1 MSERMRILC
10 FGNPLHGD
18 DGFGP
23 AVSLA
28 LKRVPL
34 PREVRVI
41 DCGTRG
47 LDALHF
53 FENCPHVL
61 IVDAMAG
68 PQPGKL
74 HLLNPHSVPVEN
86 TGSGGHGAG
95 IGYLLAAVHETIP
108 NPPVIEIIAVEI
120 GPVSAFSPGLSL
132 EVAAAVAEAIDVVRR
147 CQSPATFGQ
156 ECELSSELA
165 NELDVLR
172 QANHA
177 LESELIKSTEALE
190 LLIAAQEK
198 QQDELQL
205 RSQELAQLHGALE
218 RAIGTM
224 AEIFVMLGPDGRVI
238 RANSLLAREL
248 GYAPEALVGHYFE
261 DCLPESGRQ
270 QLHRM
275 LPANHGTPL
284 LLNAIRAA
292 GGHFEAELN
301 FRRAEAPADDERNTL
316 PYLVHASLIH
326 SHAGKLE
333 GAVVVSSNIAVL
345 KDREKALRDN
355 ERQLHETAEDLRNHR
370 DNLTAMIE
378 EQTQDLRAAKEHA
391 EQASQAK
398 SNFLSNMSHEV
409 RTPLTAI
416 LGLSDLCQRTP
427 LNGQQAKYLAKIR
440 LAANHLLGIIN
451 DILDFSRI
459 EAGKLEIEQVPFNLP
474 AVIDEITDLLIERIE
489 DKGLELCV
497 DIGPDVPGSFF
508 GDPLRLK
515 QVIINLLG
523 NAIKF
528 SEKGTLRLE
537 CRLES
542 GDDKLSRL
550 RFSVCDEGIGISP
563 AEQGML
569 FSAFSQADTSTT
581 RRYGGSG
588 LGLVISR
595 RLVELM
601 DGHIWLESE
610 PGRGSAFHFTANLRK
625 APESGLTATELGARM
640 AAHAGRTVLVV
651 DDNPQLAESLASQ
664 IRRLGLQAEICRD
677 GESALSLLASPSA
690 NYLAALIDWHMPAGM
705 SGIETITAIDNI
717 LGQRAPAL
725 ILLAPHDTAAL
736 TSPENSPISA
746 TLLKPSSVLR
756 LYGALALPLHLPPLP
771 SSPLARLA
779 DFSSVAHLRDADILV
794 VDDVDLNRDLMQ
806 ELLTTAGLK
815 IRLASDGRQAIASI
829 RQKRPDLVLMDCQMP
844 IMDGFTAT
852 RQLRAEPDYA
862 DLPIIALTA
871 GVLEHDRLQC
881 IEAGMNAHITKPVDL
896 DKLLRLIATLL
907 KPVALAETPAA
918 PASAPAIAPDAAA
931 LSLPDLPGIDVEKGL
946 KLMGNRIGF
955 YRNMLIKFRDSYGT
969 NFASDLRTALA
980 NNQAADAL
988 RLAHSLKGI
997 ARNLGMDDLGDLAAT
1012 VETELK
1018 APASRRLAS
1027 MLDPLFAETARISAL
1042 LQQLGE

>member
-28 LKRVPL
+28 LKRVKL
-34 PREVRVI
+34 PPEVKVI

-47 LDALHF
+47 LDALHL
-53 FENCPHVL
+53 FEDCGHVV

-68 PQPGKL
+68 DDPGKL
-74 HLLNPHSVPVEN
+74 HLLNARNVPVESA
-86 TGSGGHGAG
+86 GSGGHGAG
-95 IGYLLAAVHETIP
+95 VGYLLAAVHATIP
-108 NPPVIEIIAVEI
+108 KPPAIEIIAVEI
-120 GPVSAFSPGLSL
+120 GPVKTFAPGLSL
-132 EVAAAVAEAIDVVRR
+132 EVAAAVAEASDVIRR
-147 CQSPATFGQ
+147 CQAAAAFG
-156 ECELSSELA
+156 EDCELA
-165 NELDVLR
+165 NELDGLR
-172 QANHA
+172 QANLA
-177 LESELIKSTEALE
+177 LESELIKNTEALE
-190 LLIAAQEK
+190 LLIAEQER

-205 RSQELAQLHGALE
+205 RSQELAKLHSALE
-218 RAIGTM
+218 RAIATM

-238 RANSLLAREL
+238 RANSLLAKEL

-270 QLHRM
+270 QLRCM
-275 LPANHGTPL
+275 LPANRGAPL

-292 GGHFEAELN
+292 SGHFEAELN
-301 FRRAEAPADDERNTL
+301 FRRAEMPADDEHDTL

-333 GAVVVSSNIAVL
+333 GAVVVASNIAVL

-355 ERQLHETAEDLRNHR
+355 ERLLHETAEDLRDHR
-370 DNLTAMIE
+370 DNLAAMVD
-378 EQTQDLRAAKEHA
+378 EQTHDLRTAKEQA
-391 EQASQAK
+391 ELASQAK

-416 LGLSDLCQRTP
+416 LGLSDLCLRTQ
-427 LNGQQAKYLAKIR
+427 LNGQQAQYLTKIR
-440 LAANHLLGIIN
+440 LAANHLLCIIN

-459 EAGKLEIEQVPFNLP
+459 EAGKLDIEQVPFELS
-474 AVIDEITDLLIERIE
+474 ALIDEITDLLIERIE

-497 DIGPDVPGSFF
+497 DIGPEVPGSFI

-542 GDDKLSRL
+542 GDHEPPRL
-550 RFSVCDEGIGISP
+550 RFSVGDEGIGISP
-563 AEQGML
+563 DEQDIL

-601 DGHIWLESE
+601 NGRIWLDSK
-610 PGRGSAFHFTANLRK
+610 PGRGSTFHFTASLRK
-625 APESGLTATELGARM
+625 APDARLPATELAARM

-651 DDNPQLAESLASQ
+651 DDNPLLAEILGKQ
-664 IRRLGLQAEICRD
+664 VLQLGLQAETCAS
-677 GESALSLLASPSA
+677 GEAALSQLTEPSA
-690 NYLAALIDWHMPAGM
+690 DYLAALIDWQLPSGM
-705 SGIETITAIDNI
+705 SGVETITAIRQTI
-717 LGQRAPAL
+717 GPRAPAL
-725 ILLAPHDTAAL
+725 ILLAPHNSAAL
-736 TSPENSPISA
+736 PFMENHLA
-746 TLLKPSSVLR
+746 AAVLHKPGSLQG
-756 LYGALALPLHLPPLP
+756 LYSALAGPLHLPALP
-771 SSPLARLA
+771 VLPPTNALPDVA
-779 DFSSVAHLRDADILV
+779 SVPHLRGADILV

-806 ELLTTAGLK
+806 ELLGMAGLK
-815 IRLASDGRQAIASI
+815 IRLASDGKQAIAAI

-852 RQLRAEPDYA
+852 RLLRAEPAYA

-881 IEAGMNAHITKPVDL
+881 VEAGMSAHITKPVDL
-896 DKLLRLIATLL
+896 DKLLQLISDLLQPGTTVVPPVTLR
-907 KPVALAETPAA
+907 PEPALEPAWM
-918 PASAPAIAPDAAA
+918 
-931 LSLPDLPGIDVEKGL
+931 LDLPGINVEKGL
-946 KLMGNRIGF
+946 KLMGNKVNF
-955 YRNMLIKFRDSYGT
+955 YRSMLIKFRDSYGT
-969 NFASDLRTALA
+969 HFASDLQGALDH
-980 NNQAADAL
+980 NQHDAAL
-988 RLAHSLKGI
+988 RFAHTLKGMS
-997 ARNLGMDDLGDLAAT
+997 RSLGIEDLGILAAT
-1012 VETELK
+1012 VEAELK
-1018 APASRRLAS
+1018 ESANCQPPPTLE
-1027 MLDPLFAETARISAL
+1027 PLFAELAKISNAL
-1042 LQQLGE
+1042 EKLGQ